1 LSQVRRSQIED
12 GNAATTVAK
21 VAGRVR
27 LEGSGPR
34 ADGVEGVTVSKHF
47 EGLIDSGDLRRRLTA
62 LVADGADGGNPAVR
76 TRVLGLLK
84 EARLAARSIVQ
95 DRLLA
100 DRRGVLCAER
110 LSFVQD
116 ELIRIIYDFAVTH
129 VYPVKNP
136 SSAERLTVT
145 AVGGYGRA
153 TLAPG
158 SDIDLLFLLP
168 YKQTPWG
175 ESVVEYILYMLWD
188 LGLKVGHAT
197 RNVDECIRLSRSD
210 LTIRTA
216 ILEARWLWGDRPL
229 FDDLARRF
237 DAEVVQN
244 TGRDYIAAKL
254 AERDDR
260 HRRQGASR
268 YLVEPNIK
276 EGKGGLRDLQTLFW
290 IAKYFY
296 RVKDTRDLI
305 AAGVFSQSEYRR
317 FERCDDFLWGI
328 RCHMHFATNRAEERL
343 SFDLQREIASRLGY
357 VDKDGLRAVERF
369 MKHYFLVA
377 KDVGDLTLIF
387 CAALEEEHVK
397 QTPALNRLFGR
408 FRRRKPKVAA
418 GEPFVVDNARI
429 NVADPAVF
437 TRDPVNLV
445 RIFHEADRNNLDFH
459 PDALQLMTR
468 SLRLIDDRM
477 RADETA
483 NRLFIDIV
491 ASRHSPERI
500 LRRMNETGVL
510 GRFVPEFGKI
520 VAMMQFNMYHHY
532 TVDEHLLRSLGELSA
547 IERGTI
553 AEEVPLATELFA
565 GIQNR
570 RVIYVATFLHDIA
583 KGRPEDHSLYGG
595 KIARKLGPRFGLTAA
610 ETETVAWLVENHLVM
625 SSVAQGRDLNDR
637 RTIET
642 FAEIVQSP
650 ERLRLLHC
658 LTVADIRAVGPGV
671 FNGWKGQLLRT
682 LYYETEPYL
691 AGGHSQA
698 GRDQR
703 VAAAKRELADRL
715 VGWSEA
721 EKKAY
726 VERHYPPYWL
736 RVDVAR
742 KVDHANF
749 IREATRDRKHLATS
763 VMPHH
768 FEGVTEITVLA
779 DDHPR
784 LLSAIAGACAVAG
797 ANIVDAQIYT
807 TTDGLALDTIFVGRE
822 FADDNDE
829 RRRGQRI
836 SALIEKTLMGTE
848 RLPEQVAR
856 KTASRAR
863 LEAFTIP
870 TDVIVNNLWSDR
882 FTVLEVSGLD
892 RPGLLYD
899 LTREISDLN
908 LNIASAH
915 IATFGERVVDVFYV
929 TDLFGHKVDSRS
941 REKTIRE
948 HLIRAFDGR
957 DPKKSERLTA

>member
-1 LSQVRRSQIED
+1 M
-12 GNAATTVAK
+12 TVPK
-21 VAGRVR
+21 
-27 LEGSGPR
+27 P
-34 ADGVEGVTVSKHF
+34 F
-47 EGLIDSGDLRRRLTA
+47 EGLIDSADLRRRLTA
-62 LVADGADGGNPAVR
+62 LVADGADGGNPSIRSKVLAILKDER
-76 TRVLGLLK
+76 TETRARV
-84 EARLAARSIVQ
+84 Q
-95 DRLLA
+95 QRLLD

-110 LSFVQD
+110 LSYVQD
-116 ELIRIIYDFAVTH
+116 ELIRVVYDFAVTH

-136 SSAERLTVT
+136 SSAERLSVT

-216 ILEARWLWGDRPL
+216 ILEARWIWGDRPL
-229 FDDLARRF
+229 FDDLVDRF
-237 DAEVVQN
+237 DKEVVQG

-254 AERDDR
+254 AERDQR
-260 HRRQGASR
+260 HKRQGMSR

-305 AAGVFSQSEYRR
+305 EAGVFSKSEYRR
-317 FERCDDFLWGI
+317 FTRCDDFLWGI

-343 SFDLQREIASRLGY
+343 SFDIQREIAARLGY
-357 VDKDGLRAVERF
+357 VDKAGQRAVERF

-397 QTPALNRLFGR
+397 QAPALNRLLGR
-408 FRRRKPKVAA
+408 FARRRKPKAV
-418 GEPFVVDNARI
+418 GDGGPFVVENARI
-429 NVADPAVF
+429 NVADPGVF
-437 TRDPVNLV
+437 ARDPVNLI

-468 SLRLIDDRM
+468 SLRLIDEAVRV
-477 RADETA
+477 DETA
-483 NRLFIDIV
+483 NRLFLDVV

-510 GRFVPEFGKI
+510 GRFVPEFGKV

-532 TVDEHLLRSLGELSA
+532 TVDEHLLRTIGELSA
-547 IERGTI
+547 IEKGTI
-553 AEEVPLATELFA
+553 KDEVPLATELFP

-570 RVIYVATFLHDIA
+570 KVIYAATFLHDIA

-595 KIARKLGPRFGLTAA
+595 KIARKLGPRFGLTPA

-691 AGGHSQA
+691 AGGHSQVT
-698 GRDQR
+698 RDQR
-703 VAAAKRELADRL
+703 VAGAKRELIDRL
-715 VGWSEA
+715 VDWSDED
-721 EKKAY
+721 KKAY

-736 RVDVAR
+736 RVDIAR
-742 KVDHANF
+742 KIEHAAF
-749 IREATRDRKHLATS
+749 IREATLDRKHLATS
-763 VMPHH
+763 VMPHI

-822 FADDNDE
+822 FADDADE

-836 SALIEKTLMGTE
+836 TALIEKTLTGVE
-848 RLPEQVAR
+848 RLPEQVEQR
-856 KTASRAR
+856 KGVVKAR
-863 LEAFTIP
+863 LKAFQIP
-870 TDVIVNNLWSDR
+870 TDVMVNNAWSDR
-882 FTVLEVSGLD
+882 FTVIEVSGLD

-915 IATFGERVVDVFYV
+915 VATFGERAVDVFYV
-929 TDLFGHKVDSRS
+929 TDLFGHKVESRS

-948 HLIRAFDGR
+948 HLVRAFDGHAR
-957 DPKKSERLTA
+957 EAARKPAA

>member
-1 LSQVRRSQIED
+1 MT
-12 GNAATTVAK
+12 A
-21 VAGRVR
+21 
-27 LEGSGPR
+27 
-34 ADGVEGVTVSKHF
+34 SKPF
-47 EGLIDSGDLRRRLTA
+47 DELIDSVDLRRRLTA
-62 LVADGADGGNPAVR
+62 LVGDGADGGNPQIR
-76 TRVLGLLK
+76 SKVLAILK
-84 EARLAARSIVQ
+84 EVRADTRAAVQ
-95 DRLLA
+95 KLLLE
-100 DRRGVLCAER
+100 DKRGVLCAER
-110 LSFVQD
+110 LSHVQD
-116 ELIRIIYDFAVTH
+116 ELIRVVYDFAVTH

-136 SSAERLTVT
+136 SSAERMSVA

-197 RNVDECIRLSRSD
+197 RNVEECIRLSRSD

-216 ILEARWLWGDRPL
+216 ILEARFIWGDRPL
-229 FDDLARRF
+229 YDDLILRF
-237 DAEVVQN
+237 DRDVVQG

-260 HRRQGASR
+260 HKRQGVSR

-296 RVKDTRDLI
+296 RVKDARELVGL
-305 AAGVFSQSEYRR
+305 GVFSKAEYRR

-343 SFDLQREIASRLGY
+343 SFDLQREIAGRLGY
-357 VDKDGLRAVERF
+357 VDKGGMRAVERF

-377 KDVGDLTLIF
+377 KDVGDLTLIV
-387 CAALEEEHVK
+387 CSALEEEHVK
-397 QTPALNRLFGR
+397 QTPALNRFLGR
-408 FRRRKPKVAA
+408 FARRRKPKAV
-418 GEPFVVDNARI
+418 GGDGPFVVENARI
-429 NVADPAVF
+429 NVAAPDVF
-437 TRDPVNLV
+437 ERDPVNLI
-445 RIFHEADRNNLDFH
+445 RLFHEADRSHFDFH
-459 PDALQLMTR
+459 PDVLRLVTR
-468 SLRLIDDRM
+468 SLRLIDETLRE
-477 RADETA
+477 DETA
-483 NRLFIDIV
+483 NRLFVDV
-491 ASRHSPERI
+491 VCSRQDPERI

-547 IERGTI
+547 IEKGAI
-553 AEEVPLATELFA
+553 AEEVPLATELFP

-570 RVIYVATFLHDIA
+570 RVVYVATFLHDIA
-583 KGRPEDHSLYGG
+583 KGRPEDHSIFGG
-595 KIARKLGPRFGLTAA
+595 RIARKLGPRFGLTPA

-715 VGWSEA
+715 VGWSDE

-726 VERHYPPYWL
+726 VERHYAPYWL
-736 RVDVAR
+736 RVELAR
-742 KVDHANF
+742 KVEHAAF

-763 VMPHH
+763 VMPHL

-784 LLSAIAGACAVAG
+784 LLSAIAGACAMAG

-822 FADDNDE
+822 FTDDSDE
-829 RRRGQRI
+829 LRRGQRVT
-836 SALIEKTLMGTE
+836 ALIEKTLTGIE
-848 RLPEQVAR
+848 RLPEQMER
-856 KTASRAR
+856 KGASRAR
-863 LEAFTIP
+863 LKAFQIP
-870 TDVIVNNLWSDR
+870 TDVMVNNSWSDR
-882 FTVLEVSGLD
+882 FTVIEVSGLD

-899 LTREISDLN
+899 LTRAISDLN

-915 IATFGERVVDVFYV
+915 VATFGERAVDVFYV
-929 TDLFGHKVDSRS
+929 TDLIGHKVDNRS

-948 HLIRAFDGR
+948 HLVRAFDG
-957 DPKKSERLTA
+957 PPEQTKKPAA

>member
-1 LSQVRRSQIED
+1 M
-12 GNAATTVAK
+12 TVAK
-21 VAGRVR
+21 N
-27 LEGSGPR
+27 
-34 ADGVEGVTVSKHF
+34 F
-47 EGLIDSGDLRRRLTA
+47 EGLIDSDDLRRRLTA
-62 LVADGADGGNPAVR
+62 LVADGSDGGNPQVR
-76 TRVLGLLK
+76 SKVLAILK
-84 EARLAARSIVQ
+84 DARNQARAIVQ
-95 DRLLA
+95 ERLLA

-116 ELIRIIYDFAVTH
+116 ELIRVIYDFAVAH

-136 SSAERLTVT
+136 SSAERIAVT
-145 AVGGYGRA
+145 AVGGYGRT

-197 RNVDECIRLSRSD
+197 RNVEECIRQARSD

-229 FDDLARRF
+229 FDDLEKRF
-237 DAEVVQN
+237 DAEVVQG
-244 TGRDYIAAKL
+244 TGREYIAAKL

-260 HRRQGASR
+260 HKRQGMSR

-296 RVKDTRDLI
+296 RVKDARDLI
-305 AAGVFSQSEYRR
+305 AAGVFSKAEYRR

-357 VDKDGLRAVERF
+357 VDKGGLRAVERF

-387 CAALEEEHVK
+387 CSALEEEHVK

-408 FRRRKPKVAA
+408 FRRRKPKVVA
-418 GEPFVVDNARI
+418 GDGGPFVVDHARI
-429 NVADPAVF
+429 TVADSMVF
-437 TRDPVNLV
+437 ERDPINLI

-468 SLRLIDDRM
+468 SLKLIDEKLRT
-477 RADETA
+477 DETA
-483 NRLFIDIV
+483 NRLFLEV
-491 ASRHSPERI
+491 VTSRHAPERI

-510 GRFVPEFGKI
+510 GRFLPEFGKV

-532 TVDEHLLRSLGELSA
+532 TVDEHLLRAVGELSG

-553 AEEVPLATELFA
+553 AEEVPLSTELFA

-570 RVIYVATFLHDIA
+570 KVIYLATFLHDIA

-595 KIARKLGPRFGLTAA
+595 KIARKLGPRFGLSAA

-637 RTIET
+637 RTIEN

-650 ERLRLLHC
+650 ERLKLLLC

-691 AGGHSQA
+691 AGGHSQV

-703 VAAAKRELADRL
+703 VAAAKLRL
-715 VGWSEA
+715 CERLTDWPEV

-726 VERHYPPYWL
+726 V
-736 RVDVAR
+736 
-742 KVDHANF
+742 
-749 IREATRDRKHLATS
+749 
-763 VMPHH
+763 
-768 FEGVTEITVLA
+768 
-779 DDHPR
+779 
-784 LLSAIAGACAVAG
+784 
-797 ANIVDAQIYT
+797 
-807 TTDGLALDTIFVGRE
+807 
-822 FADDNDE
+822 
-829 RRRGQRI
+829 
-836 SALIEKTLMGTE
+836 
-848 RLPEQVAR
+848 
-856 KTASRAR
+856 
-863 LEAFTIP
+863 
-870 TDVIVNNLWSDR
+870 
-882 FTVLEVSGLD
+882 
-892 RPGLLYD
+892 
-899 LTREISDLN
+899 
-908 LNIASAH
+908 
-915 IATFGERVVDVFYV
+915 
-929 TDLFGHKVDSRS
+929 
-941 REKTIRE
+941 
-948 HLIRAFDGR
+948 
-957 DPKKSERLTA
+957 

>member
-1 LSQVRRSQIED
+1 MPAPKQFD
-12 GNAATTVAK
+12 
-21 VAGRVR
+21 
-27 LEGSGPR
+27 
-34 ADGVEGVTVSKHF
+34 
-47 EGLIDSGDLRRRLTA
+47 GLIDSADLRRRLTA

-76 TRVLGLLK
+76 AKALTILK
-84 EARLAARSIVQ
+84 EVRLESRAAVQ
-95 DRLLA
+95 SLLMA
-100 DRRGVLCAER
+100 DKRGVLCAER
-110 LSFVQD
+110 LSHVQD
-116 ELIRIIYDFAVTH
+116 ELIRVVYDFAVTH

-136 SSAERLTVT
+136 SSAERISVT

-216 ILEARWLWGDRPL
+216 ILEARWIWGDRPL
-229 FDDLARRF
+229 FDDLVRRF
-237 DAEVVQN
+237 DNEVVHG

-254 AERDDR
+254 AERDER
-260 HRRQGASR
+260 HKRQGMSR

-296 RVKDTRDLI
+296 RVKDSRDLI
-305 AAGVFSQSEYRR
+305 AAGVFSAAEYRR

-343 SFDLQREIASRLGY
+343 SFDLQREIATRLGY
-357 VDKDGLRAVERF
+357 VDKAGLRAVERF
-369 MKHYFLVA
+369 MKHYFLFA
-377 KDVGDLTLIF
+377 KDVGDVTLIF

-397 QTPALNRLFGR
+397 QAPVLNRFFGR
-408 FRRRKPKVAA
+408 FTRRRKPKGN
-418 GEPFVVDNARI
+418 GEAFVVDHARI
-429 NVADPAVF
+429 NVADGHVF
-437 TRDPVNLV
+437 ERDPVNLI

-468 SLRLIDDRM
+468 SLRFIDDRL
-477 RADETA
+477 RQDETA
-483 NRLFIDIV
+483 NRLFLEIV
-491 ASRHSPERI
+491 ASRHDPERV

-510 GRFVPEFGKI
+510 GRFVPDFGKI

-532 TVDEHLLRSLGELSA
+532 TVDEHLLRSIGELSA
-547 IERGTI
+547 IEKGTI
-553 AEEVPLATELFA
+553 AEEVPLASELFP

-570 RVIYVATFLHDIA
+570 KIVYVATFLHDIA
-583 KGRPEDHSLYGG
+583 KGRPEDHSIYGAI
-595 KIARKLGPRFGLTAA
+595 IARRLCPRFGLSAA

-691 AGGHSQA
+691 AGGHSQV

-703 VAAAKRELADRL
+703 VAAAKRELSDRL
-715 VGWSEA
+715 VGWSEE

-726 VERHYPPYWL
+726 VERHYAPYWL
-736 RVDVAR
+736 RVDLPR
-742 KVDHANF
+742 KIEHAAF

-784 LLSAIAGACAVAG
+784 LLSAVAGACAVAG

-822 FADDNDE
+822 FTDDFDE

-836 SALIEKTLMGTE
+836 TAIIEKTLAGVE
-848 RLPEQVAR
+848 RLPEQVDSR
-856 KTASRAR
+856 KLAARAR
-863 LEAFTIP
+863 LKAFQIP
-870 TDVIVNNLWSDR
+870 TDVMVNNAWSDR
-882 FTVLEVSGLD
+882 FTVIEVSGLD

-915 IATFGERVVDVFYV
+915 VATFGERAVDVFYV
-929 TDLFGHKVDSRS
+929 TDLFGHKVDSRP

-948 HLIRAFDGR
+948 RLVRAFDGER
-957 DPKKSERLTA
+957 DAVKKPAA

>member
-1 LSQVRRSQIED
+1 VCVDLGWKARRRPAIFAGSLFRRRPASTEE
-12 GNAATTVAK
+12 NRSSM
-21 VAGRVR
+21 AGRER
-27 LEGSGPR
+27 
-34 ADGVEGVTVSKHF
+34 F
-47 EGLIDSGDLRRRLTA
+47 EELIDADDLRRRLTA
-62 LVADGADGGNPAVR
+62 LTAEGADGGNPAVR
-76 TRVLGLLK
+76 TKALAILK
-84 EARLAARSIVQ
+84 DARLEARGRIQ
-95 DRLLA
+95 DLLLA
-100 DRRGVLCAER
+100 DKRGVLCAER

-116 ELIRIIYDFAVTH
+116 ELIRVIYDFAVAH

-136 SSAERLTVT
+136 SSAERMSVA

-158 SDIDLLFLLP
+158 SDIDLLFILP

-188 LGLKVGHAT
+188 MGLKVGHAT
-197 RNVDECIRLSRSD
+197 RNVEECIRLSRSD

-216 ILEARWLWGDRPL
+216 ILEARWIWGDKPL
-229 FDDLARRF
+229 FDELALRF
-237 DAEVVQN
+237 DRDVVQG
-244 TGRDYIAAKL
+244 TGREYIAAKL
-254 AERDDR
+254 AERDER
-260 HRRQGASR
+260 HKRQGMSR

-296 RVKDTRDLI
+296 RVKNARDLI
-305 AAGVFSQSEYRR
+305 ATGVFSPAEYRR
-317 FERCDDFLWGI
+317 FERCDDFLWGV

-343 SFDLQREIASRLGY
+343 SFDLQREIAARLGY
-357 VDKDGLRAVERF
+357 ADKAGLRSVERF
-369 MKHYFLVA
+369 MKHYFLFA
-377 KDVGDLTLIF
+377 KNVGDLTLIF

-397 QTPALNRLFGR
+397 QAPVFNRFFGR
-408 FRRRKPKVAA
+408 FTRRRKPKGN
-418 GEPFVVDNARI
+418 GEAFVVDHSRI
-429 NVADPAVF
+429 NVADARVF
-437 TRDPVNLV
+437 ERDPVNLI

-468 SLRLIDDRM
+468 SLRLIDDRV
-477 RADETA
+477 RTDEVA
-483 NRLFIDIV
+483 NRLFLELV
-491 ASRHSPERI
+491 TSRHDPERV

-510 GRFVPEFGKI
+510 GRFVPDFGKI

-532 TVDEHLLRSLGELSA
+532 TVDEHLLRSIGELSA
-547 IERGTI
+547 IEKGTI
-553 AEEVPLATELFA
+553 AEEVPLATELFP

-570 RVIYVATFLHDIA
+570 KLVYVAMFLHDIA
-583 KGRPEDHSLYGG
+583 KGRPEDHSLFGG
-595 KIARKLGPRFGLTAA
+595 VIARRLCPRLGLSAA

-637 RTIET
+637 RTIRT

-691 AGGHSQA
+691 AGGHSQV

-703 VAAAKRELADRL
+703 VARAKQELADKL
-715 VGWSEA
+715 TGWSEE

-736 RVDVAR
+736 RVDLAR
-742 KVDHANF
+742 KIQHAEF
-749 IREATRDRKHLATS
+749 IRRATRDRKHLATS
-763 VMPHH
+763 VMPHV

-797 ANIVDAQIYT
+797 GNIVDAQIYT

-822 FADDNDE
+822 FADDHDE
-829 RRRGQRI
+829 QRRGQRI
-836 SALIEKTLMGTE
+836 SALIEKTLTGTE

-870 TDVIVNNLWSDR
+870 TDVMVNNSWSDR

-915 IATFGERVVDVFYV
+915 IATFGERAVDVFYV
-929 TDLFGHKVDSRS
+929 TDLFGQKVDNRS

-948 HLIRAFDGR
+948 HLMRAFDGR
-957 DPKKSERLTA
+957 DPKKTERLSA

>member
-1 LSQVRRSQIED
+1 MSVPKR
-12 GNAATTVAK
+12 
-21 VAGRVR
+21 
-27 LEGSGPR
+27 
-34 ADGVEGVTVSKHF
+34 F
-47 EGLIDSGDLRRRLTA
+47 EGLIDSDGLRVRLDA
-62 LVADGADGGNPAVR
+62 LVTEGVDGGNPAVR
-76 TRVLGLLK
+76 SKVLAVLK
-84 EARLAARSIVQ
+84 EVRLASRDKVQ
-95 DRLLA
+95 ALLLA
-100 DRRGVLCAER
+100 DRRGVRCAER

-116 ELIRIIYDFAVTH
+116 ALIRAIYDFAVRH
-129 VYPVKNP
+129 VYPVVNA
-136 SSAERLTVT
+136 SSAERMAVT

-197 RNVDECIRLSRSD
+197 RNVEECVRLSRSD

-216 ILEARWLWGDRPL
+216 ILEARFIWGDRPL
-229 FDDLARRF
+229 FDDLALRF
-237 DAEVVQN
+237 DRDVVQG

-254 AERDDR
+254 AERDER
-260 HRRQGASR
+260 HKRQGMSR

-296 RVKDTRDLI
+296 RVKDTADLI
-305 AAGVFSQSEYRR
+305 GAGVFSKPEYQR
-317 FERCDDFLWGI
+317 FQRCDDFLWGI
-328 RCHMHFATNRAEERL
+328 RCHMHFATGRAEERL
-343 SFDLQREIASRLGY
+343 SFDLQREIAARLGY
-357 VDKDGLRAVERF
+357 VEKAGLRAVERF

-387 CAALEEEHVK
+387 CSALEEEHVK
-397 QTPALNRLFGR
+397 QTPALNRFLDR
-408 FRRRKPKVAA
+408 FTRRRRRKAQ
-418 GEPFVVDNARI
+418 GEGTPFILDHARI
-429 NVADPAVF
+429 NVAGPDVF
-437 TRDPVNLV
+437 SRDPVNLI
-445 RIFHEADRNNLDFH
+445 RIFHEADRADVDFH
-459 PDALQLMTR
+459 PDALRLMTR
-468 SLRLIDDRM
+468 SLRLIDDDVRND
-477 RADETA
+477 AVA
-483 NRLFIDIV
+483 NALFLDIV
-491 ASRHSPERI
+491 ASRNDPERV

-510 GRFVPEFGKI
+510 GRFVPDFGRI

-532 TVDEHLLRSLGELSA
+532 TVDEHHLRSIGELA
-547 IERGTI
+547 AVEKGRL
-553 AEEVPLATELFA
+553 AEEIPLASELIH

-570 RVIYVATFLHDIA
+570 RVLYVALFLHDVG
-583 KGRPEDHSLYGG
+583 KGRMEDHSLLGG
-595 KIARKLGPRFGLTAA
+595 KIARKLGPRFGLTPA

-625 SSVAQGRDLNDR
+625 STVAQGRDLNDR

-691 AGGHSQA
+691 AGGHSQVT
-698 GRDQR
+698 RDQR
-703 VAAAKRELADRL
+703 VAAAKRELTDSL
-715 VGWSEA
+715 EGWSET

-726 VERHYPPYWL
+726 VERHYAPYWL
-736 RVDVAR
+736 RVDLPR
-742 KVDHANF
+742 KIEHATF
-749 IREATRDRKHLATS
+749 IRQATRDRKLLATS
-763 VMPHH
+763 VIPHV

-822 FADDNDE
+822 FADDHDE
-829 RRRGQRI
+829 QRRGQRV
-836 SALIEKTLMGTE
+836 SALIEKTLTGAE
-848 RLPEQVAR
+848 RLPEQVER
-856 KTASRAR
+856 KIAGRAR
-863 LEAFTIP
+863 LKAFQIP
-870 TDVIVNNLWSDR
+870 TDVIVNNAWSDR
-882 FTVLEVSGLD
+882 FTVIEVSGLD

-899 LTREISDLN
+899 LTREISNLN

-915 IATFGERVVDVFYV
+915 IATFGERAVDVFYV
-929 TDLFGHKVDSRS
+929 TDLFGHKVDSRP
-941 REKTIRE
+941 RERTIHE
-948 HLIRAFDGR
+948 HLMRAFDGVAQ
-957 DPKKSERLTA
+957 DPGRGDGRRLTA

>member
-1 LSQVRRSQIED
+1 M
-12 GNAATTVAK
+12 AASDHIA
-21 VAGRVR
+21 
-27 LEGSGPR
+27 
-34 ADGVEGVTVSKHF
+34 
-47 EGLIDSGDLRRRLTA
+47 GLIDTDDLRRRLSG
-62 LVADGADGGNPAVR
+62 LVAEGADGGNPAVR
-76 TRVLGLLK
+76 AKALAILK
-84 EARLAARSIVQ
+84 EVRLEARARIH
-95 DRLLA
+95 DLLLA
-100 DRRGVLCAER
+100 DKRGVRCAER
-110 LSFVQD
+110 LSHVQD
-116 ELIRIIYDFAVTH
+116 ELIRVIYDFAVEH

-136 SSAERLTVT
+136 SSAERMSIA

-158 SDIDLLFLLP
+158 SDIDLLFILP

-188 LGLKVGHAT
+188 MGLKVGHAT
-197 RNVDECIRLSRSD
+197 RNVEECIRLSRSD

-216 ILEARWLWGDRPL
+216 ILEARYIWGDGPL
-229 FDDLARRF
+229 FAELEMRF
-237 DAEVVQN
+237 DRDVVQG

-254 AERDDR
+254 AERDER
-260 HRRQGASR
+260 HKRQGMSR

-296 RVKDTRDLI
+296 RVKNTHDLI
-305 AAGVFSQSEYRR
+305 AAGVFSRAEYRR
-317 FERCDDFLWGI
+317 FERCDDFLWGV

-343 SFDLQREIASRLGY
+343 SFDLQREIAARLGY
-357 VDKDGLRAVERF
+357 QDKAGLRAVERF
-369 MKHYFLVA
+369 MKHYFLFA
-377 KDVGDLTLIF
+377 KNVGDLTLIF

-397 QTPALNRLFGR
+397 QAPVLNRFFGR
-408 FRRRKPKVAA
+408 FTRRRKPKGN
-418 GEPFVVDNARI
+418 GETFVVDHARI
-429 NVADPAVF
+429 NVADVHVF
-437 TRDPVNLV
+437 ERDPVELI

-459 PDALQLMTR
+459 PDVLQLITR
-468 SLRLIDDRM
+468 SLRLIDDRL
-477 RADETA
+477 RTDETA
-483 NRLFIDIV
+483 NRLFLDIV
-491 ASRHSPERI
+491 ASRHDPERV

-510 GRFVPEFGKI
+510 GRFVPDFGRI

-532 TVDEHLLRSLGELSA
+532 TVDEHLLRSIGELSA
-547 IERGTI
+547 IEKGTI
-553 AEEVPLATELFA
+553 AEEVPLATELFS

-570 RVIYVATFLHDIA
+570 KVLFVATFLHDIA

-595 KIARKLGPRFGLTAA
+595 TIARRLCPRLGLTAA
-610 ETETVAWLVENHLVM
+610 ETDSVAWLVENHLVM

-650 ERLRLLHC
+650 ERLKLLHC

-691 AGGHSQA
+691 AGGHSQV

-703 VAAAKRELADRL
+703 VARAKQELSDRL
-715 VGWSEA
+715 VDWSEE
-721 EKKAY
+721 EKQAY

-736 RVDVAR
+736 RVDLPR
-742 KVDHANF
+742 KIRHAEF
-749 IREATRDRKHLATS
+749 IRRATRENRKLATS
-763 VMPHH
+763 VMPHV

-797 ANIVDAQIYT
+797 SNIVDAQIYT
-807 TTDGLALDTIFVGRE
+807 TTDGLALDTIFIGRE
-822 FADDNDE
+822 FTDDHDE
-829 RRRGQRI
+829 LRRGQRI
-836 SALIEKTLMGTE
+836 SALIEKTLMGVE
-848 RLPEQVAR
+848 RLPDQVAR

-870 TDVIVNNLWSDR
+870 TDVMVNNSWSDR

-892 RPGLLYD
+892 RPGLLHD

-929 TDLFGHKVDSRS
+929 TDLFGHKVENRS

-948 HLIRAFDGR
+948 HLLRAFDGSDR
-957 DPKKSERLTA
+957 KKPERLTA

>member
-1 LSQVRRSQIED
+1 MTASKRFED
-12 GNAATTVAK
+12 
-21 VAGRVR
+21 
-27 LEGSGPR
+27 
-34 ADGVEGVTVSKHF
+34 
-47 EGLIDSGDLRRRLTA
+47 LIDSADLRRRLTA
-62 LVADGADGGNPAVR
+62 LVADGADGGNPAIR
-76 TRVLGLLK
+76 AKVLTILK
-84 EARLAARSIVQ
+84 EARTDGRARVQ
-95 DRLLA
+95 QLLA
-100 DRRGVLCAER
+100 EDKRGVLCAER
-110 LSFVQD
+110 LSHVMD
-116 ELIRIIYDFAVTH
+116 ELIRVVYDFAVAH

-136 SSAERLTVT
+136 SSAERMSVT

-197 RNVDECIRLSRSD
+197 RNVEECIRLSRSD

-216 ILEARWLWGDRPL
+216 ILEARFIWGDRPL
-229 FDDLARRF
+229 FDDLVQRF
-237 DAEVVQN
+237 DRDVVQG

-260 HRRQGASR
+260 HKRQGMSR

-296 RVKDTRDLI
+296 RVKDARELI
-305 AAGVFSQSEYRR
+305 AAGVFSKAEYRR

-357 VDKDGLRAVERF
+357 VDKPGLRAVERF

-387 CAALEEEHVK
+387 CSALEEEHVK
-397 QTPALNRLFGR
+397 QAPALNRFLGR
-408 FRRRKPKVAA
+408 FTRRRKPKAVGDGA
-418 GEPFVVDNARI
+418 PFVVENARI
-429 NVADPAVF
+429 NVADPGVF
-437 TRDPVNLV
+437 ERNPVDLI
-445 RIFHEADRNNLDFH
+445 RIFHEADRSNLDFH
-459 PDALQLMTR
+459 PDALQLITR
-468 SLRLIDDRM
+468 SLRLVDETVRE
-477 RADETA
+477 DETA
-483 NRLFIDIV
+483 NRLFLDIV
-491 ASRHSPERI
+491 CSRHAPERI

-547 IERGTI
+547 IEKG
-553 AEEVPLATELFA
+553 ALADEVPLASELFH

-570 RVIYVATFLHDIA
+570 RVIYLATFLHDIA
-583 KGRPEDHSLYGG
+583 KGRPKDHSLFGG
-595 KIARKLGPRFGLTAA
+595 KIARRLGPRFGLTPA

-642 FAEIVQSP
+642 FGEIVQSP

-691 AGGHSQA
+691 AGGHSQV

-715 VGWSEA
+715 AGWSDA
-721 EKKAY
+721 EKTAY

-736 RVDVAR
+736 RVDLPR
-742 KVDHANF
+742 KIQHAEF
-749 IREATRDRKHLATS
+749 IRTATRDRKHLATA

-822 FADDNDE
+822 FDDDADE

-836 SALIEKTLMGTE
+836 TALIEKTLAGLE
-848 RLPEQVAR
+848 RLPEQVDSR
-856 KTASRAR
+856 KAAARAR
-863 LEAFTIP
+863 LKAFQIP
-870 TDVIVNNLWSDR
+870 TDVMVNNAWSDR
-882 FTVLEVSGLD
+882 FTVVEVSGLD

-899 LTREISDLN
+899 LTRAISDLN

-915 IATFGERVVDVFYV
+915 VATFGERAVDVFYV
-929 TDLFGHKVDSRS
+929 TDLIGHKVESRS
-941 REKTIRE
+941 RERTIHE
-948 HLIRAFDGR
+948 HLIRAFDGQR
-957 DPKKSERLTA
+957 EAHPARRSAG